1 MAQCLANVPQPSI
14 DLRPSRLDIDALLR
28 GTSLDTT
35 VRRAVVAALD
45 SLSLLFGSEAS
56 SESSLDANG
65 RLSTS
70 DIDIALAEFDEQIR
84 TTVKSVLLQVGGAF

>member
-1 MAQCLANVPQPSI
+1 LDCQHAAIII

-28 GTSLDTT
+28 GTSLDAI

-45 SLSLLFGSEAS
+45 SRSLLFGSEAS

-65 RLSTS
+65 RLSNS
-70 DIDIALAEFDEQIR
+70 DIDIALAEFDEQTR
-84 TTVKSVLLQVGGAF
+84 RTVKSVLSQVGGVF

>member
-1 MAQCLANVPQPSI
+1 
-14 DLRPSRLDIDALLR
+14 
-28 GTSLDTT
+28 

-45 SLSLLFGSEAS
+45 SRSLLFGREAS

-70 DIDIALAEFDEQIR
+70 DIDIALAKFDEQIR
-84 TTVKSVLLQVGGAF
+84 TTVKSVLLQVGGAFWRG

>member
-1 MAQCLANVPQPSI
+1 
-14 DLRPSRLDIDALLR
+14 
-28 GTSLDTT
+28 

-45 SLSLLFGSEAS
+45 SRSLLFGSEAS

-70 DIDIALAEFDEQIR
+70 DIDIASAKFDEQIR

>member
-1 MAQCLANVPQPSI
+1 MPQPI

-28 GTSLDTT
+28 GTSLDAA
-35 VRRAVVAALD
+35 VRRAIVAALD
-45 SLSLLFGSEAS
+45 SRSLLFGSEAS

-70 DIDIALAEFDEQIR
+70 DIDIALAEFDEQTR
-84 TTVKSVLLQVGGAF
+84 TTVKSVLLQVGGVF

>member
-1 MAQCLANVPQPSI
+1 VP
-14 DLRPSRLDIDALLR
+14 DLRPSRQDIEALLSSA
-28 GTSLDTT
+28 SLNITA
-35 VRRAVVAALD
+35 RRAVVDALETRG
-45 SLSLLFGSEAS
+45 LLFGSEAS

-65 RLSTS
+65 RLSTG